1 MQREEALDNTRW
13 YAIRTKPNQEDRAC
27 QNLIAWGVETFA
39 PLLRKRCF
47 GEYVASAVYRIE
59 PLFRSY
65 IFARFNAGN
74 MLHKVRFTR
83 GVHSVVSCSGVPTPI
98 DDEII
103 TLIQSRAEDGF
114 VRLDDDLKHGDKVV
128 ISGGQ
133 FKGLS
138 GIFDRRASKSER
150 VMLLLRTITYQ
161 ACVEVESALVRK
173 AS

>member
-1 MQREEALDNTRW
+1 MGEEALNNTRW
-13 YAIRTKPNQEDRAC
+13 YAIHTKPNQEDRVS

-47 GEYVASAVYRIE
+47 GKQVARAVYRIE

-65 IFARFNAGN
+65 IFARFNAAN

-83 GVHSVVSCSGVPTPI
+83 GVHSVVSCSGIPTPV
-98 DDEII
+98 DDDII
-103 TLIQSRAEDGF
+103 SLIQSRAEDGF

-138 GIFDRRASKSER
+138 GIFDRKASKSER

-161 ACVEVESALVRK
+161 AYVEVESALVIK

>member
-1 MQREEALDNTRW
+1 MQEESLDIIRW
-13 YAIRTKPNQEDRAC
+13 YAIHTKPNQEERAS
-27 QNLIAWGVETFA
+27 QNLMAWGVETFL

-47 GEYVASAVYRIE
+47 EEHVARVVYRIE
-59 PLFRSY
+59 PLFRGY
-65 IFARFNAGN
+65 LFARFNAFT

-83 GVHSVVSCSGVPTPI
+83 GVHNIVNCSGAPTPV

-103 TLIQSRAEDGF
+103 ILIQSRAEDGY
-114 VRLDDDLKHGDKVV
+114 VRLDDDLKHGDEVV

-138 GIFDRRASKSER
+138 GIFDRSSSNSER
-150 VMLLLRTITYQ
+150 VMLLLRTINYQ
-161 ACVEVESALVRK
+161 AYVEVESGLVRK

>member
-1 MQREEALDNTRW
+1 MGEKALGNTRW
-13 YAIRTKPNQEDRAC
+13 YAIHTKPNQEDRAS

-47 GEYVASAVYRIE
+47 GKHVARAAYRIE

-65 IFARFNAGN
+65 IFARFNAAN

-83 GVHSVVSCSGVPTPI
+83 GVHSVVSCSGVPTPV
-98 DDEII
+98 DDDII
-103 TLIQSRAEDGF
+103 SLIQSRAEDDF

-150 VMLLLRTITYQ
+150 VTLLLRTITYQ
-161 ACVEVESALVRK
+161 AYVEVESALVKK